1 MQELVLDSSY
11 LEPGE
16 YVVWKG
22 KQEKGRLINPNSVVM
37 VPFGIVWTIFS
48 LIFVW
53 TAYEGKASILVWVI
67 SLLFLSI
74 GLCFTFGGFI
84 RHARTQGKIQ
94 YYVTNYR
101 LIVVEGEDISFYTL
115 DDLPP
120 MKIRRYKNGNASI
133 LFARRYVGSQGRTYA
148 PVCVLENIKDVA
160 GAQRALNAMLRKES
174 N

>member
-1 MQELVLDSSY
+1 MKYGQ
-11 LEPGE
+11 
-16 YVVWKG
+16 
-22 KQEKGRLINPNSVVM
+22 QRLIAGRKNY
-37 VPFGIVWTIFS
+37 IF
-48 LIFVW
+48 
-53 TAYEGKASILVWVI
+53 
-67 SLLFLSI
+67 FLCPLD
-74 GLCFTFGGFI
+74 GEQFN
-84 RHARTQGKIQ
+84 ARTQGKIQ

-101 LIVVEGEDISFYTL
+101 LIVVEGEDISFYTP